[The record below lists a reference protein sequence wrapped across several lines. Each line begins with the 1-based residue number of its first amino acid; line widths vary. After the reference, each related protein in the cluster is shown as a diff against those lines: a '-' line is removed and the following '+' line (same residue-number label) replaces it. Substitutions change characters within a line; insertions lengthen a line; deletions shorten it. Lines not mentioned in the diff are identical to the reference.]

1 MKASII
7 IPTCRRSA
15 QLFRAIDSALNQTF
29 DDFEVIVVDD
39 NGAGTD
45 FQINNAQKLI
55 RYIKNN
61 KFQYEIL
68 EHNMGACHARNRG
81 AEIAK
86 GDYLFFLDDDDEF
99 LPQKLAVQSAFLDKN
114 PEFAAQICAMRRF
127 DSSGKEII
135 SHENF
140 PRGEDFISF
149 SQNGNF
155 FTPMLAIRK
164 TCFLQSG
171 GFDDIFRFQDQFFM
185 LKFLLNGYKIGLDTE
200 QLYIMHEHD
209 NFRITNTSIE
219 KSIAAIEQIHE
230 FKVKQR
236 RRFSDWQ
243 WKTVEK
249 KFLQA
254 KASVYITSNS
264 IISRLKAFVLYFMLF
279 IIKPSLSDFKAAI
292 RSLIPVPIK
301 KQ

>member
-1 MKASII
+1 
-7 IPTCRRSA
+7 
-15 QLFRAIDSALNQTF
+15 
-29 DDFEVIVVDD
+29 V
-39 NGAGTD
+39 
-45 FQINNAQKLI
+45 
-55 RYIKNN
+55 
-61 KFQYEIL
+61 
-68 EHNMGACHARNRG
+68 
-81 AEIAK
+81 
-86 GDYLFFLDDDDEF
+86 FFLDDDDEF

-127 DSSGKEII
+127 DSNGKEII

-164 TCFLQSG
+164 TCFLQKG

-185 LKFLLNGYKIGLDTE
+185 LKFLLNGYKIGLDNE

-236 RRFSDWQ
+236 RKFSDWQ

-249 KFLQA
+249 KLLQA
-254 KASVYITSNS
+254 KASVHITSNS
-264 IISRLKAFVLYFMLF
+264 IICRLKAFVLYFRLF

-292 RSLIPVPIK
+292 RSLIPISVIK
-301 KQ
+301 